1 MQKGYIMEQLNEF
14 AAKHGVNFE
23 SELLN
28 ELVSISTF
36 QVVPKGKMLQSIGE
50 KTDVSGIVLSG
61 ITRSYYLDNDGNDI
75 TKGFAVEGTFCMD
88 AGMLGFTENICMCET
103 LEETTIM
110 FFETQ
115 KIKCLIDGSD
125 SLKSVWMKLL
135 ENALRHKMY
144 RESTFLLENATERY
158 LHFRERYPD
167 LAGRVAQQYIAT
179 YLGITPESLSRIRKA
194 LREETE

>member
-1 MQKGYIMEQLNEF
+1 MQKGYIIEQLNEF

-88 AGMLGFTENICMCET
+88 AGMLGFTWGYR
-103 LEETTIM
+103 
-110 FFETQ
+110 
-115 KIKCLIDGSD
+115 KRKHLIVPMIAHGGAN
-125 SLKSVWMKLL
+125 LIGIIFNVLT
-135 ENALRHKMY
+135 AGI
-144 RESTFLLENATERY
+144 Y

>member
-1 MQKGYIMEQLNEF
+1 MQKGYIIEQLNEF

-75 TKGFAVEGTFCMD
+75 TKGFAVEGTFCIFIPLRLYQVFPVKVS
-88 AGMLGFTENICMCET
+88 ASA
-103 LEETTIM
+103 
-110 FFETQ
+110 
-115 KIKCLIDGSD
+115 LIP
-125 SLKSVWMKLL
+125 
-135 ENALRHKMY
+135 R
-144 RESTFLLENATERY
+144 
-158 LHFRERYPD
+158 
-167 LAGRVAQQYIAT
+167 
-179 YLGITPESLSRIRKA
+179 ITVV
-194 LREETE
+194 